1 MDRHRVA
8 AVTGVLALGV
18 LPSGG
23 PPDSEQLALAVS
35 GGMLALVVLWQA
47 HQTSNAPVLG
57 RTA

>member
-1 MDRHRVA
+1 MRHRVA

-23 PPDSEQLALAVS
+23 PADLGQLLLAVS
-35 GGMLALVVLWQA
+35 GGVLAVVVLWQA
-47 HQTSNAPVLG
+47 HQAAQAPVLG